1 MSARCLFCFV
11 RSFLPPRSC
20 CESFLRLARHH
31 VMCSKNVQPFAHAS
45 LCYASKDDVYV
56 FDTAA
61 ITPFLDAN
69 FGALLKLS
77 AVPPSVLSAGIQCSS
92 FALLQI
98 STDGLV
104 CGFALVERLEHEGA
118 LFHIKL
124 HANLDGKLLRAS
136 CAWARE
142 CATRPWTKP
151 YSSLDFSW
159 TRNTTM
165 FFASTDL
172 SDRHLSERLTLN
184 PKRLFHP
191 CMFKSSTRTHSPPV
205 TDSSVNA
212 DVTLELA
219 NVELDVDMHVDILSS
234 ASEIAAAYERDAS
247 ESAARAEGFKIQLS
261 GMALARVGQ
270 ERARDDVSRAEGQL
284 AEALATRARADAVFA
299 RAEKELR
306 EVMKG
311 V

>member
-1 MSARCLFCFV
+1 
-11 RSFLPPRSC
+11 
-20 CESFLRLARHH
+20 
-31 VMCSKNVQPFAHAS
+31 MCSKNVQPFAHAS

-104 CGFALVERLEHEGA
+104 CGFALVERLEYEGA

-142 CATRPWTKP
+142 CSTRPWTKP
-151 YSSLDFSW
+151 YGSLDFSW
-159 TRNTTM
+159 TRSTM
-165 FFASTDL
+165 FSASTDL
-172 SDRHLSERLTLN
+172 SDIHLSERLTLN

-205 TDSSVNA
+205 TDESVIVHVTRAMTHA
-212 DVTLELA
+212 DVA
-219 NVELDVDMHVDILSS
+219 DDVDMHVDILSS

-261 GMALARVGQ
+261 RMDAARVGQ
-270 ERARDDVSRAEGQL
+270 ECARDAVLKAEEQL
-284 AEALATRARADAVFA
+284 AEALAARARADAVFA